1 MNITSSL
8 CPYSLAKSYP
18 DAYKKAAE
26 NFGFPDLSIEGLIET
41 LATDDVDFE
50 ELEDMIAKEISNFV
64 PEHLLPVS
72 Y

>member
-41 LATDDVDFE
+41 LATDDVGVAIVE
-50 ELEDMIAKEISNFV
+50 VMIAKEISNFV